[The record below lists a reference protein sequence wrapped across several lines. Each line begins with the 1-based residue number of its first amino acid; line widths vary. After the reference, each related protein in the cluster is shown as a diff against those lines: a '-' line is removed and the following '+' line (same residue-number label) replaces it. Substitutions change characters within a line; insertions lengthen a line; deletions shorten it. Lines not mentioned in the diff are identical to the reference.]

1 MSQTTDLRSLAHNGV
16 LRAAINT
23 GNKALVQQ
31 TGDTLGGVSPALARR
46 LADAIGA
53 RLQPVIYS
61 GAGPVFDDAHKDVWD
76 IAFLAIDATRAKKIA
91 FTRPYHVIEATFA
104 VRADARYQ
112 SVEDL
117 DQRGV
122 RILTS
127 KGSAYDLHLTKTL
140 RYATLERLGTPPQ
153 SFDAFQ
159 TGTWDAVAGVRASL
173 SQAYS
178 DQPDIRILPD
188 VLTKVEQA
196 MVLSQKTHPALPAL
210 DAFVARSIDDGFV
223 AAQLSD

>member
-76 IAFLAIDATRAKKIA
+76 IAFLAIDQFLNVLTVTLTTARRANLNNQVPL
-91 FTRPYHVIEATFA
+91 FTEKCNDSNDSMQTGRHRN
-104 VRADARYQ
+104 RADATH
-112 SVEDL
+112 S
-117 DQRGV
+117 
-122 RILTS
+122 
-127 KGSAYDLHLTKTL
+127 
-140 RYATLERLGTPPQ
+140 LECVTLGTQ
-153 SFDAFQ
+153 S
-159 TGTWDAVAGVRASL
+159 
-173 SQAYS
+173 
-178 DQPDIRILPD
+178 
-188 VLTKVEQA
+188 
-196 MVLSQKTHPALPAL
+196 
-210 DAFVARSIDDGFV
+210 
-223 AAQLSD
+223 